1 MTDLI
6 ISIVVRAQN
15 GVYRLRDEE
24 QAQTLTEYALII
36 AVIALG
42 VLVALYFLKDQL
54 KAFFSKAGKLGPE
67 RVGDSRLTARQFETG
82 KGVRMINTLMLKA
95 IVSAQNGIAR
105 LRDEEEAQTLTE
117 YALIIAVIAIGVL
130 VALYF
135 LRDQIKNLFSKTGSS
150 INCMTRGPMR
160 EGLPPLPHRAT
171 VRRSI
176 HFEERGAPR

>member
-6 ISIVVRAQN
+6 ISIVARAQN
-15 GVYRLRDEE
+15 GVHRLRDDE

-36 AVIALG
+36 GVIAIG
-42 VLVALYFLKDQL
+42 VIAALYLPEGPARGLLQQ
-54 KAFFSKAGKLGPE
+54 GRKLGPE
-67 RVGDSRLTARQFETG
+67 RVGDSTQPHGNRQG

-135 LRDQIKNLFSKTGSS
+135 LRDQIKNLFSKAGSS
-150 INCMTRGPMR
+150 IT
-160 EGLPPLPHRAT
+160 
-171 VRRSI
+171 
-176 HFEERGAPR
+176 